1 MNIRLMGR
9 RFAVSEHPLS
19 DQRKMKPLLVF
30 GAEQGS
36 IYPILYFLF
45 FTYASKLF
53 KKKIMKLVH
62 QGLNYLLFNGHQYY
76 WQLLQGE
83 SLDKSSYCL
92 RHEVLDYDRASVTL

>member
-1 MNIRLMGR
+1 
-9 RFAVSEHPLS
+9 
-19 DQRKMKPLLVF
+19 
-30 GAEQGS
+30 
-36 IYPILYFLF
+36 
-45 FTYASKLF
+45 
-53 KKKIMKLVH
+53 MKLVH